1 MQYNMVIRFSL
12 PAYAW
17 CKALLAEVAL
27 YTTRLYTQAWLREAT
42 LGLRAI
48 FKVKKFRLCNPSGTM
63 LLPKG
68 YAPYDFQLALCTSP
82 YMRHCN
88 LV

>member
-1 MQYNMVIRFSL
+1 MQYNMVMRFSL

-17 CKALLAEVAL
+17 CKALLAEVTL

-48 FKVKKFRLCNPSGTM
+48 F
-63 LLPKG
+63 
-68 YAPYDFQLALCTSP
+68 
-82 YMRHCN
+82 
-88 LV
+88 